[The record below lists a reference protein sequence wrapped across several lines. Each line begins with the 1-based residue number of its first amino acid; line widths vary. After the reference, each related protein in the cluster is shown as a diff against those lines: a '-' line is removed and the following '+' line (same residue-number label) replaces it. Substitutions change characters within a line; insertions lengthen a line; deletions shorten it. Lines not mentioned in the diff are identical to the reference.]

1 MTDGKE
7 IQWGGGGKE
16 LQRRGGGLET
26 SCVDPRVPCEWMG
39 LVTPLCC
46 SNIVGWEVTDKK
58 LKRWRFYLQHI
69 DCFWRRNGNI
79 YIRTDNVQVNKS
91 ERVIF
96 RKQNR
101 FITKVQEGEKAA
113 MCSSLELC

>member
-1 MTDGKE
+1 MD
-7 IQWGGGGKE
+7 
-16 LQRRGGGLET
+16 L
-26 SCVDPRVPCEWMG
+26 RVPCEWMG

-79 YIRTDNVQVNKS
+79 YIWTDNIQVNKS
-91 ERVIF
+91 VTRRKRVIF
-96 RKQNR
+96 TKQNR
-101 FITKVQEGEKAA
+101 FITKVREGKNAA
-113 MCSSLELC
+113 MCSSLELS